1 MFREE
6 KGVKQTMK
14 NFEYL
19 EPKTVEEAVSLL
31 AEHKD
36 EAKVLA
42 GGTDLI
48 VQMKLK
54 KQAPKY
60 LVNIKNISDLDY
72 IRYDNEFL
80 RIGAL
85 TTFSTLSKSPIVQK
99 NFTVLIDAVHA
110 VGPLQIRN
118 RGTVAGNICNA
129 SPSADTAPSL
139 LALGAE
145 VKIVSLGAERIVPI
159 KEFFKGPFMTC
170 LEAGELLTEILV
182 PSIPP
187 NTGGIYLWLPKRT
200 AADETLVGVA
210 TLMTLDPG
218 GVCSSVRIGLGSVAS
233 TPIRAE
239 KAEKLL
245 KNKKIDD
252 GFLREVGEIAVDEAA
267 PRSRAEYRAS
277 MVGVLVIR
285 ALKESVRKIISQVH
299 N

>member
-1 MFREE
+1 
-6 KGVKQTMK
+6 MK
-14 NFEYL
+14 AFEYL

-54 KQAPKY
+54 KQAPRY

-72 IRYDNEFL
+72 VRYDNGFL

-85 TTFSTLSKSPIVQK
+85 TTFRALAASPIVQRK
-99 NFTVLIDAVHA
+99 FAILIDAVHA

-118 RGTVAGNICNA
+118 RGTIAGNICNA

-139 LALGAE
+139 LALDAK
-145 VKIVSLGAERIVPI
+145 VKVVNLRAERIVSI
-159 KEFFKGPFMTC
+159 KEFFKGPFITC
-170 LEAGELLTEILV
+170 LKAGELVVEILV
-182 PSIPP
+182 PSISS
-187 NTGGIYLWLPKRT
+187 NTGGVYLWLPKRT

-210 TLMTLDPG
+210 TLLTLNPI
-218 GVCSSVRIGLGSVAS
+218 GVCSSVKIGLGSVAP

-239 KAEKLL
+239 KLEKLL
-245 KNKKIDD
+245 ENNKMED
-252 GFLREVGEIAVDEAA
+252 GVFEEAGEMAVSEVT
-267 PRSRAEYRAS
+267 PRSRAEYRAK
-277 MVGVLVIR
+277 MVSVLVIK
-285 ALKESVRKIISQVH
+285 ALKESVRKIVSQMH
-299 N
+299 D